1 MKKGYLSALL
11 IAVLLIGCGSDFD
24 SAELKKEIQGIW
36 YSEIVQSFPD
46 GSSLGVKGTS
56 EYFSDGSNNS
66 IGQYTLS
73 VPDKEYVYQI
83 TYNVIL
89 TSTWRIQKNCLIER
103 VVDLKSF
110 PVIFKRGANKIIISQ
125 LSAEKQQE
133 INQSLPNIQDLIP
146 NGMTVKT
153 DILNIAHDRMMLSVD
168 DGQGGKMEYIAQ
180 RVKNHFQLNQ

>member
-1 MKKGYLSALL
+1 MKKKYLSVFL
-11 IAVLLIGCGSDFD
+11 IVALLIGCSSDFG

-36 YSEIVQSFPD
+36 YSEIVQPFPD
-46 GSSLGVKGTS
+46 GSSLCIKGTS
-56 EYFSDGSNNS
+56 EYFSDGSSNS

-73 VPDKEYVYQI
+73 VPEKEYVYQI

-89 TSTWRIQKNCLIER
+89 TSTWRIQKNSLIEK

-110 PVIFKRGANKIIISQ
+110 PVIFKRGTNKIIISQ
-125 LSAEKQQE
+125 LSLGKQQE

-168 DGQGGKMEYIAQ
+168 DGEGGKMDYIAQ
-180 RVKNHFQLNQ
+180 RVEKHFQVNQ